1 MIKIYRKYKLIICT
15 LVVIISY
22 FIIIQNSIT
31 AEENSVFGDIAVYPS
46 KPTPLSVVSFTSG
59 VNSNITVEAVRLIV
73 QECAG
78 DLCFLNDFNVSMNYT
93 YTCCMDFYETQITL
107 IHEGATQIKYYVK
120 ILNNGT
126 WYNSDTN
133 VTNLSIPTSNN
144 PVIISDNRT
153 LPGFETPLIIL
164 SIALILVLN
173 RWRRKSG
180 GSYE

>member
-1 MIKIYRKYKLIICT
+1 
-15 LVVIISY
+15 
-22 FIIIQNSIT
+22 
-31 AEENSVFGDIAVYPS
+31 
-46 KPTPLSVVSFTSG
+46 
-59 VNSNITVEAVRLIV
+59 
-73 QECAG
+73 
-78 DLCFLNDFNVSMNYT
+78 
-93 YTCCMDFYETQITL
+93 MDFYETQITL

-120 ILNNGT
+120 ILDNGT

-133 VTNLSIPTSNN
+133 VFNLSIPTSNN

-153 LPGFETPLIIL
+153 LPGFETPLIVL